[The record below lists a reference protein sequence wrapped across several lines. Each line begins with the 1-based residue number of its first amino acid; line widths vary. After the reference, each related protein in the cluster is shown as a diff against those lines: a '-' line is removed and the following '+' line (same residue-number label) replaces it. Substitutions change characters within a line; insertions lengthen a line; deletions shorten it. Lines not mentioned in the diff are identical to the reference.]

1 MIDRYFELNDS
12 AHNHHKFWEVV
23 LDGTVV
29 NVYFGRI
36 GTKGQCQ
43 VKTFPTAGTASAHV
57 SRLIHERKVPMF
69 AFIVPGPTGMLIL
82 ALVMLLLFGNR
93 MPSVARS
100 LGASLFELK
109 RGVDEIG
116 KPLEDAQEDVNKARR
131 LFSHKN

>member
-1 MIDRYFELNDS
+1 
-12 AHNHHKFWEVV
+12 
-23 LDGTVV
+23 
-29 NVYFGRI
+29 
-36 GTKGQCQ
+36 
-43 VKTFPTAGTASAHV
+43 
-57 SRLIHERKVPMF
+57 MF

-131 LFSHKN
+131 LFSRKS

>member
-1 MIDRYFELNDS
+1 
-12 AHNHHKFWEVV
+12 
-23 LDGTVV
+23 
-29 NVYFGRI
+29 
-36 GTKGQCQ
+36 
-43 VKTFPTAGTASAHV
+43 
-57 SRLIHERKVPMF
+57 MF

-131 LFSHKN
+131 LFSRKR